1 MNLTVDQAR
10 ELADKYEALADSIQ
24 EQRLDKLD
32 ALSSEESKKL
42 KTAERK
48 ARDLCASFT
57 TDAVGLAIDETV
69 ASLRDLNEVTEK
81 ARDAIATLAK
91 VNKIIN
97 IATTTVRLGMAVM
110 SENPAAIG
118 AALGELNEQL
128 EA

>member
-1 MNLTVDQAR
+1 MNLSVDQAR

-24 EQRLDKLD
+24 EKRLEKLD
-32 ALSSEESKKL
+32 ELSPQESKKL
-42 KTAERK
+42 KNAETK

-69 ASLRDLNEVTEK
+69 ASLEDLNEVTEK

-91 VNKIIN
+91 VNKIITL
-97 IATTTVRLGMAVM
+97 ATTVVKLGAAVM

-118 AALGELNEQL
+118 AALSDLNDQL
-128 EA
+128 DA